1 MYTICLCVHST
12 DVWKLYN
19 DATSIIVFCVNGVY
33 MAQMTTVHTDTIT
46 YVPYIRICM
55 YIQCSVVL

>member
-19 DATSIIVFCVNGVY
+19 GATSTVLFCVNGVY
-33 MAQMTTVHTDTIT
+33 MAQMTTDTIT